1 MAEPRVVS
9 GAYRGQLVES
19 PVWDA
24 ASDCLWFVDVLN
36 CVGCCDVKTQNVR
49 TWAID
54 NWCAGCES
62 AQALR

>member
-1 MAEPRVVS
+1 M
-9 GAYRGQLVES
+9 
-19 PVWDA
+19 WDA

-36 CVGCCDVKTQNVR
+36 CVGRCDVKTQNVR

>member
-36 CVGCCDVKTQNVR
+36 CVGCCNAMAQTVQ
-49 TWAID
+49 TWALE
-54 NWCAGCES
+54 NWCACCES
-62 AQALR
+62 AQGLR